1 MIHARGFYHVGR
13 IFQNQLLLDCKAQC
27 FMKVIVNIAHCSS
40 GKPALSQC
48 FIKLP
53 YISGLRPLQR
63 NLPNVRED
71 VLFKVH
77 PMPTHRIACQ
87 ARFTVNAHPIPQ
99 IGLGGRGIFRAAK
112 CAFLF
117 LHAYPQYFFGFPF
130 GAPAVFPL
138 LSPFSACVFSDI
150 VTDIPPVSFLSN
162 GTAHFLT
169 LLQRSYPATHKTVW
183 AGSF

>member
-27 FMKVIVNIAHCSS
+27 FMKIIVNIAHCSS
-40 GKPALSQC
+40 GKPALSPC
-48 FIKLP
+48 FIKLL

-71 VLFKVH
+71 ALFKVH

-87 ARFTVNAHPIPQ
+87 ARFTVNAQPIPQ

-112 CAFLF
+112 LC
-117 LHAYPQYFFGFPF
+117 FP
-130 GAPAVFPL
+130 
-138 LSPFSACVFSDI
+138 
-150 VTDIPPVSFLSN
+150 IPPCVPAALFRLPVWCPSCLPIAVSIFRLRLFRYSN
-162 GTAHFLT
+162 RYTTGLFSF
-169 LLQRSYPATHKTVW
+169 QRNRAFSHPPTTIVSSH
-183 AGSF
+183 S